1 MSCAKRFAAFLACC
15 KCAPPPAPVLAPSR
29 ASPSRSGL
37 HHCKQGHCT
46 ALASSTLHSSRVLQQ
61 PPLARPH
68 DDQHILDDDL
78 KNIHSHKPCSQ
89 IEAFVRRVRAGRA
102 FARAPFASAAARL
115 SSRRY
120 GGAAPCAPND
130 SASHALLACA
140 DSSLSRARR
149 RSRRPRLNGPP
160 HSCDEQHVRL
170 PRPTKS

>member
-1 MSCAKRFAAFLACC
+1 MLAAVRAAARTTVLALHCI
-15 KCAPPPAPVLAPSR
+15 APSR

-46 ALASSTLHSSRVLQQ
+46 VLASSTLHSSRVLQQ

-120 GGAAPCAPND
+120 GGTAPAPRTTR
-130 SASHALLACA
+130 ASHEQACA
-140 DSSLSRARR
+140 DSSSSRARR
-149 RSRRPRLNGPP
+149 RSRRPRLDSPQ
-160 HSCDEQHVRL
+160 HSCDQRHVPPPSRI
-170 PRPTKS
+170 KS